1 MQQLDMKVIDEILE
15 RHNNDKSMIIAI
27 MQDVQE
33 VYRYLP
39 QEALEHIAAKTG
51 MSESDLFGVATFYG
65 NFSLD
70 AKGKYVLK
78 VCRGTACHVRKSA
91 DVLQALQEATGLSEK
106 KSISDDGLFTI
117 EIVSCLGACGLSPV
131 VMVNDTVHATMTP
144 DKAKDLVADL
154 REEARED
161 ETKTRIAFRVP
172 RPAAGLHGGARSGK
186 AENPRLLRHRLRR
199 RRQPERVSGAEGPHG
214 RAGRGLRGFAQ

>member
-1 MQQLDMKVIDEILE
+1 MQQLDLKQVDEILE
-15 RHNNDKSMIIAI
+15 RHDNDRAKIIAI

-39 QEALEHIAAKTG
+39 QEVLEYIAEKVG
-51 MSESDLFGVATFYG
+51 MSESDLYGVATFYG

-70 AKGKYVLK
+70 AKGKYIMK

-91 DVLQALQEATGLSEK
+91 DVLSALQEATGLTGK

-131 VMVNDTVHATMTP
+131 VMVNDVVHPAMTP
-144 DKAKDLVADL
+144 DKARALVAEL
-154 REEARED
+154 REEA
-161 ETKTRIAFRVP
+161 
-172 RPAAGLHGGARSGK
+172 
-186 AENPRLLRHRLRR
+186 
-199 RRQPERVSGAEGPHG
+199 
-214 RAGRGLRGFAQ
+214 

>member
-1 MQQLDMKVIDEILE
+1 MQQLDMKVIDEILD
-15 RHNNDKSMIIAI
+15 RYNNDKSMIIAI

-91 DVLQALQEATGLSEK
+91 DVLQALQEATGLTEK

-144 DKAKDLVADL
+144 DKAMDLVADL
-154 REEARED
+154 REEA
-161 ETKTRIAFRVP
+161 
-172 RPAAGLHGGARSGK
+172 
-186 AENPRLLRHRLRR
+186 
-199 RRQPERVSGAEGPHG
+199 
-214 RAGRGLRGFAQ
+214 